1 MPKEKKAS
9 THSRIRIL
17 MKRSY
22 SDFDKEKKEEFLE
35 DLAEISGCPK
45 SEFIDVVFKR
55 GCVYFEGKLE
65 RASVERLL
73 ELYENIDNIEGND
86 DAKLF
91 KEFLEKHSVE
101 KIYDLIIT
109 YIKNCRN
116 KKAQVVFVHGWN
128 GGEGSF
134 GNIPKIISENIGVE
148 SLVYKYPTGVF
159 SDSPS
164 LNLIW
169 RNLDN
174 WVRNRLDTEKLSLIA
189 HSMGGIIT
197 RKLIVSQECRQNPL
211 SKYIKHV
218 SFIASPHNG
227 SVLAQ
232 LGKFVPLLQKVQ
244 FRELSADSPFLF
256 DLNEHWQYWVQK
268 NVPHTC
274 KIRSLVGVDDKV
286 VSINNARGL
295 DPEAVPI
302 FGAGHTDIVKRDS
315 PNDEVVMTLNR
326 FLREANAI

>member
-1 MPKEKKAS
+1 MPKKRNSS

-17 MKRSY
+17 MNRSY
-22 SDFDKEKKEEFLE
+22 SDFDKEKKKEFLD
-35 DLAEISGCPK
+35 DLADISGCP
-45 SEFIDVVFKR
+45 STEFMEVVFRR

-73 ELYENIDNIEGND
+73 DLYENIDNWEDND
-86 DAKLF
+86 DVKLF

-109 YIKNCRN
+109 YIKNCRG
-116 KKAQVVFVHGWN
+116 KKAQVVFVHGWR
-128 GGEGSF
+128 GGEGAF
-134 GNIPKIISENIGVE
+134 GNMPKIISENNGVE
-148 SLVYKYPTGVF
+148 CLVYKYPTGIF

-174 WVRNRLDTEKLSLIA
+174 WIRNRLDTEKLSLIT

-197 RKLIVSQECRQNPL
+197 RKLIVSQECRQDPL
-211 SKYIKHV
+211 REYIKHV

-227 SVLAQ
+227 SVLAK
-232 LGKFVPLLQKVQ
+232 LGKHVPLLKKVQ
-244 FRELSADSPFLF
+244 IRELSADSTFLF
-256 DLNEHWQYWVQK
+256 DLNEQWQYWVQK
-268 NVPHTC
+268 NVPHAC
-274 KIRSLVGVDDKV
+274 IIRSLVGTDDKV

-302 FGAGHTDIVKRDS
+302 FGAGHKDIVKRDF
-315 PNDEVVMTLNR
+315 PDDEVVVTINR